1 MFSIATREPIETS
14 LEIFIV
20 VFTALEAEL
29 RLDTDLPVLSVSFL
43 IS

>member
-1 MFSIATREPIETS
+1 MFNIATREPIETS

-20 VFTALEAEL
+20 VLTALEAEL

-43 IS
+43 